1 MVFAALAVSRAVQ
14 DRSGLAIGKVVKL
27 LRPLRSAAIAINGTR
42 HTFPPQVEADMQ
54 VLLDRISGTEATH

>member
-1 MVFAALAVSRAVQ
+1 MFAALAVSRVVQ

-27 LRPLRSAAIAINGTR
+27 LRPLRSATIAINGTR
-42 HTFPPQVEADMQ
+42 HTLPPQVEADMQ